1 MNSVEE
7 VPDGV
12 GGRAVRA
19 LHLDLERSRVVLDLE
34 GMRLHFDGVVSS
46 TLLGPWDGSRA
57 HIEWIR
63 LVHRDAGRLC
73 FELRLQYEEVPRVY
87 RLVCARWKTERI

>member
-1 MNSVEE
+1 MTPAGED
-7 VPDGV
+7 PDAV
-12 GGRAVRA
+12 AGRVLRA
-19 LHLDLERSRVVLDLE
+19 LHLDLEQGRVVLDLE
-34 GMRLHFDGVVSS
+34 GMRLRFDGVVSS

-57 HIEWIR
+57 HIEWLR